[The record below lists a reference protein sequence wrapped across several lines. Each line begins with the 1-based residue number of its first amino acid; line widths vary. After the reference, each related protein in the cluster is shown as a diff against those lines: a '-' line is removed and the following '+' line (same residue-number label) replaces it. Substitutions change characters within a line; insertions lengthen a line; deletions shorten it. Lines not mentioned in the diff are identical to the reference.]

1 MKVPQYKQ
9 QLYTFCDSNKTDG
22 EEHGQTH
29 LQSTTS
35 IYHTD

>member
-22 EEHGQTH
+22 EHGQTH
-29 LQSTTS
+29 LRSTTS